1 MASLR
6 IFRVISLLGLAGARR
21 APEGGEA
28 ALGCLAGIYP
38 KEAWPQLR
46 SYADAAALL
55 EKSCRSLGHDS
66 ETCGDTARAVFA
78 RFGTR
83 MSAPVTA
90 DEQLCSDVLAAF
102 TTIISTASTLPP
114 EVVEKLQEAQD
125 PQMQR
130 FLDRSKRCTQGNCE
144 FGSDDESDAPPKEA
158 LEWCPELL
166 QWLHREKHYGP
177 EGYHVICLDP
187 SEKGSKRSAWL
198 FANAST
204 AAGTREIV
212 ALRPWAS
219 FRKSFQPWLRP
230 SSRWELHPWQLFD
243 TDGHPEIDRYLVLGV
258 FWRELVK
265 RKALKWNTCKLKR
278 SVIVNLAM
286 TLHVSACLMSGRT
299 ADLELPPD
307 ASVAEL
313 RRRAQEALGVYLTS
327 VVSSAGV
334 ILQDQVVVAEAV
346 KDGESVTVHTRAKS
360 IAAASIARFTAI
372 CGDGSVESYTQP
384 GSGVEAWGSC
394 QGLTNVRCVQAS
406 HSAFAAILGDGSVKV
421 WGWVSEVAHGGETQ
435 RQLQQVK
442 EQLQNVVQIQA
453 NCRAFAAIKSDGSV
467 VTWGEG
473 GTQLRHDLAEV
484 SQIQANHTAFAAIKK
499 DGSVVTWGDGEN
511 GGDSHMVQQKL
522 FRVRQI
528 QATFHAFAALREDGH
543 VVSWGDLADDSMV
556 QDQLTDVRQI
566 QASSDAFAALKGDGT
581 VVAWGGEDIEDA
593 WDEVQDELT
602 QVRQIQATANAFAAI
617 REDGS
622 VVTWGD
628 DDFGGDSSH
637 VQARLKNVQ
646 CIQAA
651 VGESFEGGEGAGAFA
666 ALLKDGSV
674 VTWGCDVCGG
684 DSSKVQDQLVR
695 VEHIQATLCAFAA
708 LREDGAVVTWGHRDY
723 GGDSSR
729 VQERLRHVKHI
740 QASETAFAAIL
751 DDETVV
757 TWGSDNV
764 LEDLGE
770 EEEEDIMLEESPEEE
785 LLDDDEDW
793 QEEGE
798 EDQEGEEEEEG
809 QEEEEEVQTAEAA
822 SRSSLLLLFE
832 GGEFQYPAV
841 HLGFRRSVALGAG
854 VPAAELRTL
863 SLRPVVFSVEG
874 FADGSER
881 RALKKLA
888 KPLLKKSEVRQ
899 FDNHPADGDQSFRS
913 SWSAFLPAEDPL
925 VSLIMNRSQLL
936 TKVAGRVENLQV
948 MRYRPG
954 QQYQAHW
961 DFFDPENQ
969 GFDVIWANG
978 VNETGLPFDL
988 LVRPAGGRQPW
999 PPALA
1004 ALSQHKG
1011 VQGKAHSAALTRSP
1025 EVAVVEVKASLAAA
1039 RGDVFDISASQ
1050 MSMAQRLGSRY
1061 WLALVRKLAE
1071 GAGRLQVEGAPPAAS
1086 LPLFKDR
1093 HWHVSFDATETVFG
1107 LLIFNGLFD
1116 NVLSQFAWAKA
1127 VQWTSPTAATV
1138 GLSLTIPLSVVA
1150 DFVRQKQ
1157 LTGWTFLAAA
1167 LVITGFI
1174 CVTVASKPKE
1184 EASGASG
1191 DEELQA
1197 SS

>member
-1 MASLR
+1 MLS
-6 IFRVISLLGLAGARR
+6 
-21 APEGGEA
+21 
-28 ALGCLAGIYP
+28 
-38 KEAWPQLR
+38 
-46 SYADAAALL
+46 D
-55 EKSCRSLGHDS
+55 EK
-66 ETCGDTARAVFA
+66 
-78 RFGTR
+78 
-83 MSAPVTA
+83 P
-90 DEQLCSDVLAAF
+90 
-102 TTIISTASTLPP
+102 
-114 EVVEKLQEAQD
+114 
-125 PQMQR
+125 
-130 FLDRSKRCTQGNCE
+130 
-144 FGSDDESDAPPKEA
+144 
-158 LEWCPELL
+158 
-166 QWLHREKHYGP
+166 
-177 EGYHVICLDP
+177 
-187 SEKGSKRSAWL
+187 
-198 FANAST
+198 
-204 AAGTREIV
+204 
-212 ALRPWAS
+212 
-219 FRKSFQPWLRP
+219 
-230 SSRWELHPWQLFD
+230 
-243 TDGHPEIDRYLVLGV
+243 
-258 FWRELVK
+258 
-265 RKALKWNTCKLKR
+265 
-278 SVIVNLAM
+278 
-286 TLHVSACLMSGRT
+286 
-299 ADLELPPD
+299 
-307 ASVAEL
+307 
-313 RRRAQEALGVYLTS
+313 
-327 VVSSAGV
+327 
-334 ILQDQVVVAEAV
+334 
-346 KDGESVTVHTRAKS
+346 
-360 IAAASIARFTAI
+360 
-372 CGDGSVESYTQP
+372 
-384 GSGVEAWGSC
+384 
-394 QGLTNVRCVQAS
+394 
-406 HSAFAAILGDGSVKV
+406 
-421 WGWVSEVAHGGETQ
+421 
-435 RQLQQVK
+435 RQ
-442 EQLQNVVQIQA
+442 
-453 NCRAFAAIKSDGSV
+453 
-467 VTWGEG
+467 
-473 GTQLRHDLAEV
+473 
-484 SQIQANHTAFAAIKK
+484 
-499 DGSVVTWGDGEN
+499 
-511 GGDSHMVQQKL
+511 
-522 FRVRQI
+522 
-528 QATFHAFAALREDGH
+528 
-543 VVSWGDLADDSMV
+543 
-556 QDQLTDVRQI
+556 
-566 QASSDAFAALKGDGT
+566 
-581 VVAWGGEDIEDA
+581 
-593 WDEVQDELT
+593 
-602 QVRQIQATANAFAAI
+602 
-617 REDGS
+617 
-622 VVTWGD
+622 
-628 DDFGGDSSH
+628 
-637 VQARLKNVQ
+637 
-646 CIQAA
+646 
-651 VGESFEGGEGAGAFA
+651 
-666 ALLKDGSV
+666 
-674 VTWGCDVCGG
+674 
-684 DSSKVQDQLVR
+684 
-695 VEHIQATLCAFAA
+695 
-708 LREDGAVVTWGHRDY
+708 
-723 GGDSSR
+723 
-729 VQERLRHVKHI
+729 
-740 QASETAFAAIL
+740 
-751 DDETVV
+751 
-757 TWGSDNV
+757 
-764 LEDLGE
+764 
-770 EEEEDIMLEESPEEE
+770 
-785 LLDDDEDW
+785 
-793 QEEGE
+793 
-798 EDQEGEEEEEG
+798 
-809 QEEEEEVQTAEAA
+809 VQTAEAA

-832 GGEFQYPAV
+832 GGDFQYPAV